1 VVLMVGYDDSQ
12 IRFIVRNSWGTQWG
26 LQGYFLMPYAYLTNR
41 HLASDFWSANRTE

>member
-26 LQGYFLMPYAYLTNR
+26 LQGYFLMPYAYLTNW